1 MPAYVILIKWTNEGR
16 KTVTDTLN
24 RTKRARDVWKKLGAE
39 MRAFYYVFGRFD
51 AISIVEAPNDAAV
64 AKAVLT
70 AEKWGV
76 SRFETLKAFT
86 EAEAAEIFKGLQ

>member
-1 MPAYVILIKWTNEGR
+1 MPTYVILIKWTDEGR

-51 AISIVEAPNDAAV
+51 AISIVEAPSDEAV

-70 AEKWGV
+70 AERWGMA
-76 SRFETLKAFT
+76 RMETLKAFS
-86 EAEAAEIFKGLQ
+86 EAEGAEIIKGLQ